1 MKLSL
6 DKHEKYIL
14 LKLEEEKLDTLIAP
28 QLKSE
33 LIYLNAEGYRN
44 IILDLS
50 QVVYAD
56 SSGLSALLRGNQLCK
71 SSGGTFVL
79 VGLQGAVS
87 KLIEISQLTTV
98 LHILPTVEEATDLVF
113 IEEIER
119 DLGKEE

>member
-33 LIYLNAEGYRN
+33 LIYLNTEGYRN
-44 IILDLS
+44 VIIDLS
-50 QVVYAD
+50 EVSYAD

-71 SSGGTFVL
+71 SSNGTFVL
-79 VGLQGAVS
+79 VGLQSTVK
-87 KLIEISQLTTV
+87 KLIEISQLSNV

-119 DLGKEE
+119 DLGKEK